1 MEHNHRAI
9 VNAVREGTALS
20 RIDLSRSSNLS
31 LATAKR
37 VVDELL
43 ERGMLEE
50 GEALRGPGRG
60 RKASALRLG
69 SRYGFSV
76 GADVQPDSL
85 RLTGLAFDGTVI
97 YRRELS
103 PDTDDRDSLQGLLVA
118 ELRRALADSSAASR
132 GSLLGIGVG
141 IAGLVD
147 AREGVVLYCPGLPG
161 WENAPLA
168 STLGEC
174 FGVEVLVDDAVRCMA
189 LAEKR
194 HGAARGLGT
203 FLYLYIG
210 SGVGSGIVLDNRI
223 YRGTNGVSG
232 EFGHITVKEDGPLC
246 TCGNKGCLEAVV
258 SARAILERAR
268 ELVAAGVHSTL
279 GADTAGSPDQALSLE
294 GIYQAALRG
303 DKLATML
310 VAEAEESIGIGVADL
325 INIFD
330 PGTVVLAGEVI
341 ETFHGLILEGIQKI
355 VRRRALHV
363 ISQRTVI
370 MKGAFETNIASLGA
384 ATLVIEQILG
394 NEVLNL

>member
-1 MEHNHRAI
+1 MEHNHRVI
-9 VNAVREGTALS
+9 LNAVRDGTAVS

-31 LATAKR
+31 IATAKR

-50 GEALRGPGRG
+50 GEALKGPGRG
-60 RKASALRLG
+60 RKASALRLSSG
-69 SRYGFSV
+69 YGFSI
-76 GADVQPDSL
+76 GANIQPGSL

-97 YRRELS
+97 YRQELS
-103 PDTDDRDSLQGLLVA
+103 PGLEDKDSLQELLVA
-118 ELRRALADSSAASR
+118 ELRRAVAASSASR

-141 IAGLVD
+141 VAGLVD
-147 AREGVVLYCPGLPG
+147 AREGVVLYSPGLPG

-168 STLGEC
+168 SVLRERLGA
-174 FGVEVLVDDAVRCMA
+174 EVLVDDAVRCMA

-194 HGAARGLGT
+194 YGVARRLGT
-203 FLYLYIG
+203 FLYLYLG

-223 YRGTNGVSG
+223 YRGANGVCG

-268 ELVAAGVHSTL
+268 GLLTAGVYSTL
-279 GADTAGSPDQALSLE
+279 CADPEDSPGRALTLE
-294 GIYQAALRG
+294 GIYQAALTG
-303 DKLATML
+303 DKLATMV

-341 ETFHGLILEGIQKI
+341 ENLHGLILEGIQKI
-355 VRRRALHV
+355 VHRRALHA

-370 MKGAFETNIASLGA
+370 TKSAFEANTASLGA
-384 ATLVIEQILG
+384 ATLIIERILG